1 MNQGATGRVGA
12 FRPRPHSNTRP
23 LVDSLTLGIDTAT
36 DVCAVA
42 LLDGDDLVFEARIHL
57 PRSHGRRLA
66 PLVREAFAHIGRA
79 PADLGLVA
87 VAAGPGS
94 YTGLRIGT
102 STAKGLALA
111 TGAAV
116 IGVPT
121 LRALA
126 ASSTATGAVCA
137 VLPSRRGEV
146 YAAVYDAGAEIASPA
161 ALALDAVAAWLPAS
175 TAAIGG
181 PGADRLADVRPEL
194 QRIALAPSGA
204 VVARLGR
211 GLVEAD
217 GPDDAASL
225 EPTYLKPVAASQ
237 PRGILGPSTL

>member
-1 MNQGATGRVGA
+1 M
-12 FRPRPHSNTRP
+12 
-23 LVDSLTLGIDTAT
+23 DSLILGIDTAT

-42 LLDGDDLVFEARIHL
+42 LLDGERVMFEAAISV

-66 PLVREAFAHIGRA
+66 PLVREAFAHVGRD
-79 PADLGLVA
+79 PSDLGLVA
-87 VAAGPGS
+87 VASGPGS

-116 IGVPT
+116 VGVPT
-121 LRALA
+121 LWALA
-126 ASSTATGAVCA
+126 TSGTPDGPVCA

-146 YAAVYDAGAEIASPA
+146 YAAVYDGDAEVAAPA
-161 ALALDAVAAWLPAS
+161 ALALDAIADWLPAS

-181 PGADRLADVRPEL
+181 PGAARLADVRPDL
-194 QRIALAPSGA
+194 VRLDLAPSGA

-211 GLVEAD
+211 TLAEAD
-217 GPDDAASL
+217 GPDDVASF
-225 EPTYLKPVAASQ
+225 EPLYLKPVATSQ
-237 PRGILGPSTL
+237 PGGILRPSTL